1 MKDGKSICDQPSPD
15 TSVRSSAT
23 MPKRSLDIGKY
34 DLATMPSDKVQRKTE
49 RSHEENQERAY
60 IAASRRADR
69 SIEARVQSARMAS
82 EIHKKR
88 TGKGFRITEEIVMKE
103 EMYEEEEDEFPRS
116 YRLLGSHMQTSSPEM
131 NFKVEAYLSNR
142 VAMSALLART
152 NDDWRE
158 NEINRLFA
166 QSFPNIGKQAQQMS
180 QRMSNPEF
188 PGQTIQRDPSSQSP
202 VSPTFNPVNYQQQ
215 TTPPIEQHRRSMSY
229 VAPSEPTS
237 QDGAVSPPALTP
249 GSNSAETPRT
259 WSTPSMSHSVA
270 GNFNPNES
278 AFTTELP
285 PEAKMLMGGVDMSH
299 AFTQNMYNQ
308 DWMNQGQQYYD
319 SEIPRAVKL
328 EDAEHDPYPD
338 LFDSTAPSMKW
349 DPMAQ
354 NPNPVDD
361 SWESFIDDNAW
372 GNDK

>member
-1 MKDGKSICDQPSPD
+1 
-15 TSVRSSAT
+15 
-23 MPKRSLDIGKY
+23 MPKRSLDIGKL
-34 DLATMPSDKVQRKTE
+34 DMAAMPTDKIQRKTE

-116 YRLLGSHMQTSSPEM
+116 FRLLGSHMQTTSPEM

-166 QSFPNIGKQAQQMS
+166 QSFPNVGKQAQQIS
-180 QRMSNPEF
+180 QRMSNAEYPCQNTQ
-188 PGQTIQRDPSSQSP
+188 PDASAQSP
-202 VSPTFNPVNYQQQ
+202 MSPTFSNINYQQ
-215 TTPPIEQHRRSMSY
+215 PPSATQPPHRRSMSSC
-229 VAPSEPTS
+229 VGPSDQTS
-237 QDGAVSPPALTP
+237 QDGGVSPPALTP

-259 WSTPSMSHSVA
+259 WSTPSIPSAVPATYS
-270 GNFNPNES
+270 PNDS
-278 AFTTELP
+278 PFTTELP
-285 PEAKMLMGGVDMSH
+285 AEAKMLMGGMDMNA
-299 AFTQNMYNQ
+299 AFTQSLYGQ
-308 DWMNQGQQYYD
+308 DWADPSQYFD
-319 SEIPRAVKL
+319 GSEIPRGIKM
-328 EDAEHDPYPD
+328 EEHEHEPYPD
-338 LFDSTAPSMKW
+338 LFDSNPSTMKW
-349 DPMAQ
+349 ETVPQAG
-354 NPNPVDD
+354 NAADD
-361 SWESFIDDNAW
+361 SWDSFIDNNMW
-372 GNDK
+372 NDK

>member
-1 MKDGKSICDQPSPD
+1 
-15 TSVRSSAT
+15 
-23 MPKRSLDIGKY
+23 MPKRSLDIGKL
-34 DLATMPSDKVQRKTE
+34 DMATMPTDKVQRKTE

-116 YRLLGSHMQTSSPEM
+116 FRLLGSHMQTASPEM

-166 QSFPNIGKQAQQMS
+166 QSFPNIGKQAQQIS
-180 QRMSNPEF
+180 QRMSNPEY
-188 PGQTIQRDPSSQSP
+188 PSQTVPREPAPSS
-202 VSPTFNPVNYQQQ
+202 VSPTFSHVNYQQ
-215 TTPPIEQHRRSMSY
+215 PPSSTQQPHRRSMSA
-229 VAPSEPTS
+229 VGPSDHTS
-237 QDGAVSPPALTP
+237 QDGVSPPALTP

-259 WSTPSMSHSVA
+259 WSTPSITSAMPATYS
-270 GNFNPNES
+270 PNDS
-278 AFTTELP
+278 PFTTELP
-285 PEAKMLMGGVDMSH
+285 AEAKMLMGGMDMNA
-299 AFTQNMYNQ
+299 AFTQTMYGQ
-308 DWMNQGQQYYD
+308 DWVDPGQYYD
-319 SEIPRAVKL
+319 GSEIPRGVKM
-328 EDAEHDPYPD
+328 EEHEHDPYPD
-338 LFDSTAPSMKW
+338 LFDNNPSTMKW
-349 DPMAQ
+349 DAVPQAA
-354 NPNPVDD
+354 NLADD
-361 SWESFIDDNAW
+361 TWESFIDDTAW
-372 GNDK
+372 RNDK